1 MTRRRALLLLTGVS
15 ACVIGGTI
23 AWRHFA
29 ADADGSRPPDQAR
42 AMLEAQTF
50 KDAEGQPQPF
60 AQWSGRVL
68 VVNFWATWCAP
79 CVEEMPALQR
89 AQRDY
94 ENRGVTIVGVG
105 IDSPA
110 NIREFRSRLGLDL
123 PLLAA
128 GAGGSD
134 LGRALGNRAGAL
146 PFTVLVD
153 RQGRIRQ
160 RKLGQIRSEELTAWI
175 EAAL

>member
-1 MTRRRALLLLTGVS
+1 MTRRRTLLFVATGV
-15 ACVIGGTI
+15 AAGAIGGVV
-23 AWRHFA
+23 AWRRLA
-29 ADADGSRPPDQAR
+29 TADANHPADQAR
-42 AMLEAQTF
+42 ALLDAQTF
-50 KDAEGQPQPF
+50 DDADGRPQPF
-60 AQWSGRVL
+60 AQWSDRVL

-79 CVEEMPALQR
+79 CVEEMPELQH
-89 AQRDY
+89 AQRSY
-94 ENRGVTIVGVG
+94 ERRGVTIVGVG

-110 NIREFRSRLGLDL
+110 NIREFRSKLGLDL
-123 PLLAA
+123 PLLVA
-128 GAGGSD
+128 GAGGSE

-160 RKLGQIRSEELTAWI
+160 RKLGQIRGAELKAWI

>member
-1 MTRRRALLLLTGVS
+1 LL
-15 ACVIGGTI
+15 
-23 AWRHFA
+23 
-29 ADADGSRPPDQAR
+29 D
-42 AMLEAQTF
+42 AQTF
-50 KDAEGQPQPF
+50 NDADGQPQPF
-60 AQWSGRVL
+60 AQWSDRVL

-89 AQRDY
+89 AQRSY
-94 ENRGVTIVGVG
+94 EKRGVTIVGVG
-105 IDSPA
+105 IDSSS
-110 NIREFRSRLGLDL
+110 NIRDFRSRLGLDL

-128 GAGGSD
+128 GAGGSE

-146 PFTVLVD
+146 PFTVLID

-160 RKLGQIRSEELTAWI
+160 RKLGQIRGEELTAWI